1 MSVLDEKITEMEHEV
16 GRLKAVLRALTE
28 LMYIEKE
35 PPNQSDN
42 LNYLVD
48 IASQLA
54 VRIGQGLDGM
64 DAAMRKR

>member
-16 GRLKAVLRALTE
+16 GRLKAVLCGLKE

-35 PPNQSDN
+35 PANQSDN

-48 IASQLA
+48 IAAQLA